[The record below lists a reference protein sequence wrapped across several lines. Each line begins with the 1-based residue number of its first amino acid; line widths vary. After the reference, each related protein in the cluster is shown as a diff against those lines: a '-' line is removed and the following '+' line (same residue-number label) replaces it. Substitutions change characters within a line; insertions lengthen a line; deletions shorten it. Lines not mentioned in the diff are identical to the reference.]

1 MNFVE
6 EHIYDAPLS
15 TIEKMYFDT
24 AFCPRKYEELGLE
37 NIRILDSSD
46 DPDRF
51 FVDCSFIMHPTLPVP
66 GFLNK
71 LLQGGQKMNVRQ
83 IDRWNTKTRKGELDI
98 QLQGFDIVKIHA
110 TMKLEEHP
118 RGAINTMN
126 WTIECKV
133 PLVGNK
139 IASFLGKDI
148 QSKAAQDH
156 AVSLQILDDYK

>member
-1 MNFVE
+1 MKFVE

-37 NIRILDSSD
+37 NVQVLGSSD
-46 DPDRF
+46 DPEQF

-66 GFLNK
+66 GFLQK
-71 LLQGGQKMNVRQ
+71 LLPGGQQMNVRQ

-98 QLQGFDIVKIHA
+98 RLQGLDMVSIHA
-110 TMKLEEHP
+110 AMSLEEHP
-118 RGAINTMN
+118 RGAINIMN
-126 WTIECKV
+126 WTIACKV

-139 IASFLGKDI
+139 IANFLGKDI

-156 AVSLQILDDYK
+156 AVSLNILEDYK